1 LVHLKIDLII
11 NISINTIIIL
21 INMAQKRKII
31 EPHLNS
37 NKKQKYN
44 IPTNENEIMTL
55 EIPDISKLSIGA
67 YNNNFLYNMIEN
79 QNIKILKLEQ
89 ENNALTYKLSK
100 LEKETDTNNLLLRKM
115 EINFMELSK
124 QIHGDVWASYIS

>member
-1 LVHLKIDLII
+1 
-11 NISINTIIIL
+11 
-21 INMAQKRKII
+21 
-31 EPHLNS
+31 
-37 NKKQKYN
+37 
-44 IPTNENEIMTL
+44 
-55 EIPDISKLSIGA
+55 
-67 YNNNFLYNMIEN
+67 MIEN